1 MSEGLQEAGV
11 IAASLLGAAFLLAPS
26 ARARAAAL
34 LGVLLLTPALL
45 LTDIWDRPQFEPVK
59 HRPALAVA
67 GGVAVLLG
75 VVAAGA
81 LLRRR
86 PEWLALGAVAVLP
99 FRVPIAS
106 GGSTANLLMPLY
118 GVIAAGGV
126 AYLWPRLRSTIE
138 GPPRRARG
146 ALEWLLAGAV
156 VLYAVQA
163 TYSSDFTKAL
173 ENLVFFYIPFLVLY
187 GLLVELDWTPAL
199 LRRSLTILALLAVA
213 LCGIGFVEYATKRVL
228 LNPQVIASNQFQ
240 SYFRV
245 NSLFFDPNIFGRF
258 LVIVMILATAA
269 MLWLRRRSRVW
280 LTAVTLAVLWAG
292 LLLTLSQSSFGALLL
307 GLVVIAALRFSVGW
321 TAAVTG
327 VVIAAAA
334 VVVLA
339 FPHSVRLDLGS
350 NKGVDKATSGRVDLI
365 KGGLRLLRDR
375 PVAGYGAGS
384 FSARYRKAERASSER
399 AVDASHT
406 IPITIGA
413 EQGAIGLALYV
424 ALLVVALLRLLR
436 GAHADP
442 ARTAVAAAFIALVL
456 HTWLY
461 AAFLEDP
468 LTWALLAV
476 GSALA
481 VPARATSI
489 SGVPLDAEREAI
501 GEVPGAEVSAPT

>member
-1 MSEGLQEAGV
+1 MSQGLQEAGV
-11 IAASLLGAAFLLAPS
+11 IVAALLGSAFLLTPS

-34 LGVLLLTPALL
+34 LGALVVTPALL
-45 LTDIWDRPQFEPVK
+45 LTDIWDRPQFEPIK

-67 GGVAVLLG
+67 GGAAILFG
-75 VVAAGA
+75 VIAAA
-81 LLRRR
+81 TLLRRR

-106 GGSTANLLMPLY
+106 GGSTANLLVPLY

-126 AYLWPRLRSTIE
+126 AYLWPRLRGTIE

-156 VLYAVQA
+156 VLYAVQS
-163 TYSSDFTKAL
+163 TYSDDFTKAL

-187 GLLVELDWTPAL
+187 GLLVELDWTPKL
-199 LRRSLTILALLAVA
+199 LRRSLGILAVLAIA
-213 LCGIGFVEYATKRVL
+213 LCGIGFVEYATKQVL

-258 LVIVMILATAA
+258 LVIVMLLATAA
-269 MLWLRRRSRVW
+269 MLWVRRPSRVW
-280 LTAVTLAVLWAG
+280 LIAATLGVLWAG

-307 GLVVIAALRFSVGW
+307 GLVVIAALRFSAGW
-321 TAAVTG
+321 TGAVTG
-327 VVIAAAA
+327 IVIATAAI
-334 VVVLA
+334 VVLA

-350 NKGVDKATSGRVDLI
+350 NKGVDKATSGRVELI

-384 FSARYRKAERASSER
+384 FSVRYRKAEHVSSER

-406 IPITIGA
+406 IPITVGA
-413 EQGAIGLALYV
+413 EQGAIGLALYI

-436 GAHADP
+436 GTRTDP
-442 ARTAVAAAFIALVL
+442 ARTAVVAAFTALVL

-476 GSALA
+476 GTALA
-481 VPARATSI
+481 VPARAESI
-489 SGVPLDAEREAI
+489 SGVPLDAERAAI
-501 GEVPGAEVSAPT
+501 GDVPEVSLPA